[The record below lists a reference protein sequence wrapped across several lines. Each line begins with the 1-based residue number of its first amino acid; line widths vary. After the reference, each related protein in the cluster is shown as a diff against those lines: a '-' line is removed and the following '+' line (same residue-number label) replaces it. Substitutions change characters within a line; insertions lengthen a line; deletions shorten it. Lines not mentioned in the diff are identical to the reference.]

1 MYCQVL
7 EGKPQYIEMSGNLVP
22 ITKSDDEQLNVK
34 FRPFSE
40 NRLSFA
46 VVVPDS
52 HRDAAGRMS
61 FMREPKSSQ
70 TDVSQSMPVC
80 NLNVILPEFVQDA
93 SSVSLQIDSKEM
105 WSELF
110 LNF

>member
-1 MYCQVL
+1 
-7 EGKPQYIEMSGNLVP
+7 MSGNLVP

-61 FMREPKSSQ
+61 FMQEPK
-70 TDVSQSMPVC
+70 TSQSETSQSLPIC
-80 NLNVILPEFVQDA
+80 NLNVILPEYVQDV
-93 SSVSLQIDSKEM
+93 SSVSLHIDSKEM

-110 LNF
+110 LNFF